1 MKRKLMIIWLALVS
15 CAAFASRDTLR
26 ANIIT
31 YADTFKITQDAAAM
45 GDEAEERIMLE
56 LMHKQALRLKAHEDS
71 IVAARDSIQAV
82 QDSILHADST
92 WRAMQDSIALA
103 EQLRREQALRDSIAR
118 EEAELKRLKAQ
129 LVQMEELRHD
139 TAIVKTKVK
148 VKSLLHDAEEDR
160 QEVLRKRKGYGPWF
174 KEATG
179 LVQLSQS
186 YVSGNWYQG
195 GNSNF
200 AMYANIKGII
210 KYDAKKWITWENTG
224 EWQEGFSTAL
234 GDSLRKFNMTDDIF
248 HIYSKLNVKIKAD
261 KLYGSYSVDFQTPFF
276 NTWKE
281 NTNTLKTGTFT
292 PIRFNWALGVD
303 YKPIKNMSL
312 VVAPL
317 AYKLVFAK
325 DTLNV
330 DRSVYGIT
338 SGNLMSTFG
347 SSVRF
352 EWKWRPLREIYLET
366 VFYAYTNYKM
376 FEVDWEV
383 TCDFIINRYM
393 SARLTLHPRYDS
405 SAIQEGDTHAKM
417 QFKELISIGFA
428 HKFY

>member
-1 MKRKLMIIWLALVS
+1 MRRVVLILLAVVS
-15 CAAFASRDTLR
+15 CAAYASQDTLQS
-26 ANIIT
+26 NVIT
-31 YADTFKITQDAAAM
+31 YADTFKVSQSSVAVD
-45 GDEAEERIMLE
+45 DAEEQIMLDM
-56 LMHKQALRLKAHEDS
+56 LHQQALRIKAHNDS
-71 IVAARDSIQAV
+71 VQAV
-82 QDSILHADST
+82 QDSILHADSV
-92 WRAMQDSIALA
+92 WLAMQDSLALVA
-103 EQLRREQALRDSIAR
+103 KMQREQELRDSIAR
-118 EEAELKRLKAQ
+118 EEEELRRLKAQ
-129 LVQMEELRHD
+129 LVKMEELSHD
-139 TAIVKTKVK
+139 TDVVETKVK
-148 VKSLLHDAEEDR
+148 LKSILKDAEEDR
-160 QEVLRKRKGYGPWF
+160 QETLRKRKGYGPWY
-174 KEATG
+174 KEAMG
-179 LVQLSQS
+179 LVQFSQG

-195 GNSNF
+195 GNSSF
-200 AMYANIKGII
+200 AMYANVKGII

-234 GDSLRKFNMTDDIF
+234 GDSLRKLNMTDDIF
-248 HIYSKLNVKIKAD
+248 HIYSKLNLRIKAE
-261 KLYGSYSVDFQTPFF
+261 KLYGSFSIDFQTPFF

-330 DRSVYGIT
+330 DRSVYGIS
-338 SGNLMSTFG
+338 SGNLLSTFG

-376 FEVDWEV
+376 FEVDLSV

-393 SARLTLHPRYDS
+393 SARVMLHPRYDS
-405 SAIQEGDTHAKM
+405 SAIVEGDTHAKM
-417 QFKELISIGFA
+417 QFKELLSIGFA